1 MTLDIFKLLDYG
13 FTIFFSVMMIL
24 LLWSVGKQVP
34 KLVVVWRDFTN
45 AIQKNTEITESYY
58 EKSISF
64 IDELKEL
71 KRRLIE
77 HDSNALE
84 VKENQ
89 EEILTIL
96 KDMESALKK
105 KKIIE

>member
-1 MTLDIFKLLDYG
+1 MDLFRLLDFG
-13 FTIFFSVMMIL
+13 FTVFFAVIVVIFGF
-24 LLWSVGKQVP
+24 KYFP
-34 KLVVVWRDFTN
+34 KLILVWRDFTV
-45 AIQKNTEITESYY
+45 AIQKNTEITQNYY
-58 EKSISF
+58 EKSLSF
-64 IDELKEL
+64 LDELKEL

-77 HDSNALE
+77 HDNNAQE
-84 VKENQ
+84 VRENQ